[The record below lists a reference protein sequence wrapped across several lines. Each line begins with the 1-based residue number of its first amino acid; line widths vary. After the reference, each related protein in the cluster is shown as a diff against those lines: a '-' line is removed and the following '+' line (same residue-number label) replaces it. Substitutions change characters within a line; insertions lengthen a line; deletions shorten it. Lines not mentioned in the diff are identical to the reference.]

1 MKMRNQISKRQLS
14 QGTSHMGMKEIKKVP
29 KQECEIIQLLNRA
42 HKPRTKKK
50 KMYPIQNMSMIR
62 SQGHI
67 AQVDLH
73 GFKMVHSKPK
83 SGMSSEAC
91 R

>member
-50 KMYPIQNMSMIR
+50 KNVPYSK
-62 SQGHI
+62 H
-67 AQVDLH
+67 
-73 GFKMVHSKPK
+73 VHDQK
-83 SGMSSEAC
+83 SGAYSSSGFAWL
-91 R
+91 

>member
-1 MKMRNQISKRQLS
+1 MEMRNQISKRQLS

-42 HKPRTKKK
+42 HKPRTEKKK
-50 KMYPIQNMSMIR
+50 KQYPIQNMSVIR
-62 SQGHI
+62 
-67 AQVDLH
+67 
-73 GFKMVHSKPK
+73 K
-83 SGMSSEAC
+83 SGTYGSSGFAW